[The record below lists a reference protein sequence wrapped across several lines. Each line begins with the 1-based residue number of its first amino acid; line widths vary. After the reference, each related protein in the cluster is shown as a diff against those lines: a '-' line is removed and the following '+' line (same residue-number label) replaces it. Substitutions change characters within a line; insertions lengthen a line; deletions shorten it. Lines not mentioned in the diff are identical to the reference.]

1 MEISKINIIED
12 TGSVV
17 LAQAVLTGPTG
28 GTKKVIMAFVL
39 EEDGYQ
45 FPDCQDAVGYGFSK
59 KMGCSEDGLWK
70 FKFFAA
76 KGLPEGQSKV
86 RKDRLNF

>member
-1 MEISKINIIED
+1 MNIEKLELIED

-17 LAQAVLTGPTG
+17 LAKGILTSPTG
-28 GTKKVIMAFVL
+28 GTKQVVLAFVL
-39 EEDGYQ
+39 DEDGYE
-45 FPDCQDAVGYGFSK
+45 FPDCKGAVGYGFSK

-86 RKDRLNF
+86 SKDRLNF